1 MFKILDFNVKNGTN
15 LLDLQLRVNK
25 IIFLQLKKTDDICR
39 EVVTSRDAVYKSLQL
54 PVELHVDRFSRLAAN
69 TS

>member
-15 LLDLQLRVNK
+15 LSDLQLRVNK

-39 EVVTSRDAVYKSLQL
+39 EVVTSRDAVYKFLQL